1 MNGQRRFVLSVRQ
14 RLTRFAASLVL
25 LTLIASSPAFPAS
38 KEMMSLQRDLSIMLM
53 EVRQLK
59 TQYGERM
66 AVVEELTKQNLEA
79 TNKINQAMA
88 VLERQMA
95 KQSEGL
101 VQPVT
106 SMSTRVETMSG
117 QFGALR
123 EAVEA
128 LNTRMSRIEQQVDD
142 IKNHL
147 TTLPPPSFDGG
158 QPVEQGPD
166 LSSAGTLFD
175 AALGDFHRGNYEL
188 SKIQFDDY
196 LRDYAGSLRAVEA
209 QYYLGAIAYSG
220 DDFIEAIRNFDLVLE
235 RYQVATITPDAQ
247 YKKAL
252 SLMKLNRLDEAS
264 AELRSLIQ
272 RFPNSTVAPNAE
284 AQLEELRSFAGKPSP
299 TRRSAVT
306 N

>member
-1 MNGQRRFVLSVRQ
+1 MDGQRRFVLSVRQ
-14 RLTRFAASLVL
+14 RLTRFAALVL
-25 LTLIASSPAFPAS
+25 LALTVGSPAFSAS
-38 KEMMSLQRDLSIMLM
+38 KEMMELQRDLSIMLM

-95 KQSEGL
+95 KQSEAL
-101 VQPVT
+101 EQPVA
-106 SMSTRVETMSG
+106 SMSTRVEAMSG

-128 LNTRMSRIEQQVDD
+128 LNTRMSRLEQQVDD

-147 TTLPPPSFDGG
+147 TTLPPPSSSDGG
-158 QPVEQGPD
+158 QSEGQGTD
-166 LSSAGTLFD
+166 LSSASTLFD

-188 SKIQFDDY
+188 SKIQFDDF
-196 LRDYAGSLRAVEA
+196 LKDYGSSLRAVEA
-209 QYYLGAIAYSG
+209 QYYLGAIAYSA

-235 RYQVATITPDAQ
+235 RYQVASITPDAQ

-252 SLMKLNRLDEAS
+252 SLMKLNRLDEAT

-284 AQLEELRSFAGKPSP
+284 AQLEELKSFASKPSP
-299 TRRSAVT
+299 TRRSALT

>member
-1 MNGQRRFVLSVRQ
+1 MSVRQ

-25 LTLIASSPAFPAS
+25 PALIASSPAFAAS
-38 KEMMSLQRDLSIMLM
+38 REMMELQRDLSIILV

-95 KQSEGL
+95 KQSEAL
-101 VQPVT
+101 EQPVR
-106 SMSTRVETMSG
+106 SMGTRVETMAG

-128 LNTRMSRIEQQVDD
+128 INTRMSRLEQQVDD

-147 TTLPPPSFDGG
+147 TTLPPPSSDGG
-158 QPVEQGPD
+158 QPAEQGAAD

-175 AALGDFHRGNYEL
+175 TALGDFHRGNYEL

-196 LRDYAGSLRAVEA
+196 LRDYGSSLRAVEA

-220 DDFIEAIRNFDLVLE
+220 DDFLEAIRNFDLVLE
-235 RYQVATITPDAQ
+235 RYQVASITPDAQ

-284 AQLEELRSFAGKPSP
+284 AQLEELRSFADKPSP

>member
-1 MNGQRRFVLSVRQ
+1 MM
-14 RLTRFAASLVL
+14 
-25 LTLIASSPAFPAS
+25 LI
-38 KEMMSLQRDLSIMLM
+38 

-59 TQYGERM
+59 SQSGERM
-66 AVVEELTKQNLEA
+66 AVIEELTKQNLES

-95 KQSEGL
+95 KQSEAL
-101 VQPVT
+101 EQPVT
-106 SMSTRVETMSG
+106 SMSTRVETMAG

-128 LNTRMSRIEQQVDD
+128 LNTRMSRLEQQVDD
-142 IKNHL
+142 VKNHL
-147 TTLPPPSFDGG
+147 TTLPPPSFDGE
-158 QPVEQGPD
+158 QPPGEVTD
-166 LSSAGTLFD
+166 LSSAGPLFD

-196 LRDYAGSLRAVEA
+196 LRDYGSSLRAIEA

-220 DDFIEAIRNFDLVLE
+220 DDYIEAIRNFDLVLE
-235 RYQVATITPDAQ
+235 RYQIATITPDAQ

-252 SLMKLNRLDEAS
+252 SLMKLNRLDEAGT
-264 AELRSLIQ
+264 ELRSLIEK
-272 RFPNSTVAPNAE
+272 FPNSTVAPNAE
-284 AQLEELRSFAGKPSP
+284 AQLEELRSFADKPSP
-299 TRRSAVT
+299 TRRSALT